1 MLLWTSGR
9 TLKGNCQGL
18 WPKQFIVSQC
28 TSASYKSRRLDQFE
42 VLGFFA
48 LFRLRRGFALVAG
61 GGDVV
66 PSCELTLHGEIL
78 SLETSPASRPSDI
91 LQPSG
96 SVPSFSVKFSSSAS
110 SCSYKRE
117 RETRFR
123 SISWLKADIRLSKI
137 RAYLFLFV
145 FLSREVDLFWTGR
158 GRRRRRGKTEL
169 LELFNKGGNDWLRA
183 DGFLL
188 LLV

>member
-1 MLLWTSGR
+1 MKKLEATKQFSSTKFHNELKIVERKLKRKKHLWTSGW

-42 VLGFFA
+42 VWGFFA
-48 LFRLRRGFALVAG
+48 LFRLRRGFPLVAG

-78 SLETSPASRPSDI
+78 SFETSPASRPSEI

-96 SVPSFSVKFSSSAS
+96 SVTSFSVTFSSSAS
-110 SCSYKRE
+110 SLCSYKRE
-117 RETRFR
+117 K
-123 SISWLKADIRLSKI
+123 LGLDLSH
-137 RAYLFLFV
+137 
-145 FLSREVDLFWTGR
+145 G
-158 GRRRRRGKTEL
+158 
-169 LELFNKGGNDWLRA
+169 
-183 DGFLL
+183 
-188 LLV
+188 